1 MGKNVNELPPASN
14 ANGLRLYAVEGGN
27 ADVHVDVGVP
37 NGLATHDALNEHIV
51 DENPH
56 PQYLTQS
63 AGDARYEPVGA
74 LSAHVAAP
82 HPHPEYLREA
92 EAAELIRDTIAAA
105 LVAGSGIAIT
115 PDDAGDTITIA
126 ATGGGGS
133 ATALSNTTPPAPTA
147 AGSAGTSVEAA
158 RGDHAHPLPATGS
171 GIRVNGNTIEGAGA
185 EVGDITATSYMLAL
199 ADANRFRRCN
209 NAAPQTI
216 TIPAQSTV
224 AWPDGTQIEFMQYG
238 AGAVTIAAGAGVT
251 LRRNSALGA
260 VSGGQYAVFG
270 MKRIASDEWVVFGQM
285 AAA

>member
-37 NGLATHDALNEHIV
+37 NGLATHNALTEHIV
-51 DENPH
+51 HENPH

-74 LSAHVAAP
+74 LSAHATAP
-82 HPHPEYLREA
+82 DPHPEYLREA
-92 EAAELIRDTIAAA
+92 EATELIRDTIAIA
-105 LVAGSGIAIT
+105 LAAGSGIAIT
-115 PDDAGDTITIA
+115 PDDEGNTITIA
-126 ATGGGGS
+126 ATGGGSGP
-133 ATALSNTTPPAPTA
+133 ALSNATPLAPIA
-147 AGSAGTSVEAA
+147 AGNAGTSAEAA

-171 GIRVNGNTIEGAGA
+171 GIRVNGNTLEGAGA
-185 EVGDITATSYMLAL
+185 SVGDITATSYTLAL
-199 ADANRFRRCN
+199 TDANRFRRCN
-209 NAAPQTI
+209 NASPQTI

-260 VSGGQYAVFG
+260 ASGGQYAVFG
-270 MKRIASDEWVVFGQM
+270 IKRIAADEWVVFGQM
-285 AAA
+285 APP